1 MILMIAMAFQAA
13 ENPQKVL
20 IVVPNALI
28 KDQFV
33 GYFEC
38 QVLPDGIEITEDTL
52 FEDRYDYDVL
62 LVDEG
67 DVIVRDWCL
76 VFEQLKGGLY
86 KPRGL
91 YSMKAKPFIMFTA
104 TFSTGEKAIMMKA
117 LQCHK
122 PDHWLKFETWNAAIK
137 GDKCADVLEFHETTT
152 EKAGHDKLLKLAKD
166 ACKEQP
172 VLVFYEEKT
181 EALRKVCEAAC
192 KPNLPLREINDANGL
207 AQAKIGSAD
216 VENGIILLTQVL
228 CRGID
233 LKLKKDA
240 LVIICVNGAQTMSY
254 TMATQMNGRGNRAQ
268 GTQKG

>member
-1 MILMIAMAFQAA
+1 M
-13 ENPQKVL
+13 
-20 IVVPNALI
+20 PNALI

-122 PDHWLKFETWNAAIK
+122 PEHWLKFE
-137 GDKCADVLEFHETTT
+137 
-152 EKAGHDKLLKLAKD
+152 
-166 ACKEQP
+166 P
-172 VLVFYEEKT
+172 
-181 EALRKVCEAAC
+181 
-192 KPNLPLREINDANGL
+192 
-207 AQAKIGSAD
+207 
-216 VENGIILLTQVL
+216 
-228 CRGID
+228 
-233 LKLKKDA
+233 
-240 LVIICVNGAQTMSY
+240 
-254 TMATQMNGRGNRAQ
+254 
-268 GTQKG
+268 GTQQSRTISAQMCWNSTRRLPRRLATRNCSNWQRVPAKSSLFWSSTKKKLRP